1 MYTLTNNS
9 DKYRIVQNGD
19 RENFGRFCKS
29 GPICQNCTHQNVH
42 NIKTARS
49 QLLRK
54 IYQAKHA

>member
-9 DKYRIVQNGD
+9 DKYCIVQNGD
-19 RENFGRFCKS
+19 RENFGRLCKS
-29 GPICQNCTHQNVH
+29 TAICQSCTHQNVH
-42 NIKTARS
+42 ITTARS